1 MVAIRLKRM
10 GSKARPYYR
19 IVVTDSRK
27 NRDGRSIEE
36 VGYYHPIEKGMGDV
50 KLNEDRVK
58 YWISVGAQVSDTVK
72 SILKHQGLFA
82 TK

>member
-10 GSKARPYYR
+10 GSKAKPYYR

-36 VGYYHPIEKGMGDV
+36 VGYYHPLKEGTGDV
-50 KLNEDRVK
+50 KINEERVK
-58 YWISVGAQVSDTVK
+58 YWISVGAQVSDTVGN
-72 SILKHQGLFA
+72 ILKREGLC
-82 TK
+82 